1 MGEFTTTVKDNF
13 EHYVRPQENS
23 AHYGTKWAIVSSVAG
38 QGLLVTGGTEDFS
51 FNAMHFSSEQLT
63 NTAHDYELIP
73 MKETII
79 NIDYAQS
86 GSGSNSC
93 GPELI
98 PKYQLNEKEFS
109 WTVRIK
115 PVFANNVNPYEEMIK
130 R

>member
-1 MGEFTTTVKDNF
+1 
-13 EHYVRPQENS
+13 
-23 AHYGTKWAIVSSVAG
+23 
-38 QGLLVTGGTEDFS
+38 
-51 FNAMHFSSEQLT
+51 MHFSSEQLT

-73 MKETII
+73 MKETVL

-93 GPELI
+93 GPDLI

-115 PVFANNVNPYEEMIK
+115 PVFANNVDPYEEMTK